1 MSFFDRFRSSPRL
14 LVTLGILGGSF
25 LAAMEATIVAT
36 AMPTVVD
43 QFGGLA
49 HYSWVFSGYML
60 TSTVTT
66 PVWGRIA
73 DVHGRRRPYLVAI
86 GLFLLGSMLC
96 GVATSM
102 TQLIAFRALQGVGAG
117 GMLPLGMVI
126 MGDMFSLT
134 ERARAQALFAGVWGI
149 SSIAGPLIGAV
160 LTENASWRWIFFMN
174 LPFGLAAAFLV
185 ARFLVDRLG
194 HDRGDVDY
202 IGAGVLMSAV
212 TALMLALN
220 QTGVPD
226 ASLSPTVVRML
237 YVSAVAL
244 GALFVLLERRTAH
257 PTLPLSLLANRM
269 VATTTASGALLGI
282 AIFGAL
288 AFVPLYVQAALG
300 RTARE
305 AGSVLTPL
313 LLGWV
318 SMSIVTGRLL
328 PRVGFRPFILGG
340 LSFVSVG
347 FLGLATVRPDGPMWK
362 LHVDLGLMGIG
373 MGMTM
378 LSLLLAVQA
387 TVAREQLGVATSLGQ
402 FTRSIGGAIG
412 VAVMGAMVAASL
424 PSSGPT
430 PAALALGLHRA
441 FVTGAV
447 VSLVALCSAL
457 LVPGACPSK
466 RKRSGKFY
474 CWVSGHG

>member
-1 MSFFDRFRSSPRL
+1 MSFFDRVRTSPRR
-14 LVTLGILGGSF
+14 LVTLGVLGGSF

-36 AMPTVVD
+36 AMPTVVS

-49 HYSWVFSGYML
+49 HYSWVFSAYML

-73 DVHGRRRPYLVAI
+73 DVHGRRRPYLVAL
-86 GLFLLGSMLC
+86 GLFLVGSMLC

-102 TQLIAFRALQGVGAG
+102 TQLIAFRALQGIGAG

-126 MGDMFSLT
+126 MGDMFSLE

-149 SSIAGPLIGAV
+149 SSIAGPLVGAV
-160 LTENASWRWIFFMN
+160 LTESASWRWIFFIN
-174 LPFGLAAAFLV
+174 LPFGVVAAFLV
-185 ARFLVDRLG
+185 ARFLVDALLV
-194 HDRGDVDY
+194 DRGDVDY
-202 IGAGVLMSAV
+202 VGAAVLMSAV

-220 QTGVPD
+220 QTGVRD
-226 ASLSPTVVRML
+226 ASVSPSVVRLL
-237 YVSAVAL
+237 YAAAVAL
-244 GALFVLLERRTAH
+244 GGVFIAMERRAAH
-257 PTLPLSLLANRM
+257 PTLPLSLLTNRM
-269 VATTTASGALLGI
+269 VATTTASGTLLGI

-305 AGSVLTPL
+305 AGGVLTPL

-318 SMSIVTGRLL
+318 AMSIVTGRLL
-328 PRVGFRPFILGG
+328 PRVGFRPFILAG
-340 LSFVSVG
+340 LTCVSVG
-347 FLGLATVRPDGPMWK
+347 FLGLASVSPANPMWT
-362 LHVDLGLMGIG
+362 LHVYLGLMGIG

-387 TVAREQLGVATSLGQ
+387 SVSRDQLGVATSLAQ
-402 FTRSIGGAIG
+402 FTRSIGGAVG
-412 VAVMGAMVAASL
+412 VAVMGAVVAAAM
-424 PSSGPT
+424 PVGGPT

-441 FVTGAV
+441 FMVGAG
-447 VSLVALCSAL
+447 VSIVALGSAL
-457 LVPGACPSK
+457 LVPGGLPEQKHTA
-466 RKRSGKFY
+466 R
-474 CWVSGHG
+474 

>member
-1 MSFFDRFRSSPRL
+1 MSFFDRLRSSRRL
-14 LVTLGILGGSF
+14 LVTLGVLGGSF

-66 PVWGRIA
+66 PVWGRLA
-73 DVHGRRRPYLVAI
+73 DVYGRRQPYLVAI

-96 GVATSM
+96 GVASSM
-102 TQLIAFRALQGVGAG
+102 TQLIAFRALQGIGAG

-126 MGDMFSLT
+126 LGDMFSLE
-134 ERARAQALFAGVWGI
+134 ERARAQALFAGVWGV

-160 LTENASWRWIFFMN
+160 LTESASWRWIFFMN
-174 LPFGLAAAFLV
+174 LPFGIVAAFLV
-185 ARFLVDRLG
+185 GRFLIDKLVA
-194 HDRGDVDY
+194 DRGDVDY
-202 IGAGVLMSAV
+202 VGAAVLMGAV

-226 ASLSPTVVRML
+226 ASLAPAVVRGL
-237 YVSAVAL
+237 YAAAIAL
-244 GALFVLLERRTAH
+244 GGLFVVLERRTAH
-257 PTLPLSLLANRM
+257 PILPLSLLGDRM
-269 VATTTASGALLGI
+269 VATTTVSGALLGI

-300 RTARE
+300 RSARE

-318 SMSIVTGRLL
+318 LMSIVTGRML

-340 LSFVSVG
+340 LTCVSLG
-347 FLGLATVRPDGPMWK
+347 FLGLAMVRPDGPMW
-362 LHVDLGLMGIG
+362 LLRVHLGLMGIG

-378 LSLLLAVQA
+378 LSMLLAVQG
-387 TVAREQLGVATSLGQ
+387 TVARERLGVATSLGQ
-402 FTRSIGGAIG
+402 FTRSIGGAVG
-412 VAVMGAMVAASL
+412 VAVMGAVVAASL
-424 PSSGPT
+424 PPGST
-430 PAALALGLHRA
+430 NPAALAIGLHRA
-441 FVTGAV
+441 FVLGAV
-447 VSLVALCSAL
+447 VSVVALASAL
-457 LVPGACPSK
+457 LVPGGLPEQNKTAL
-466 RKRSGKFY
+466 
-474 CWVSGHG
+474 

>member
-1 MSFFDRFRSSPRL
+1 MSFLGRVRTSPRR
-14 LVTLGILGGSF
+14 LVTLGVLGGSF

-73 DVHGRRRPYLVAI
+73 DVYGRRRPYLVA
-86 GLFLLGSMLC
+86 LAVFLLGSMLC
-96 GVATSM
+96 GVAASM
-102 TQLIAFRALQGVGAG
+102 TQLILFRALQGIGAG

-126 MGDMFSLT
+126 LGDMFSLE
-134 ERARAQALFAGVWGI
+134 ERARAQALFAGVWGV
-149 SSIAGPLIGAV
+149 SSVAGPLIGAV
-160 LTENASWRWIFFMN
+160 LTESASWRWIFFMN
-174 LPFGLAAAFLV
+174 LPFGLVAAFLV
-185 ARFLVDRLG
+185 GRFLVDTLRE
-194 HDRGDVDY
+194 DRGDVDY
-202 IGAGVLMSAV
+202 VGAAVLMASV

-226 ASLSPTVVRML
+226 ASLSPTIVKAL
-237 YVSAVAL
+237 YVAALAL
-244 GALFVLLERRTAH
+244 GAIFVALERRAAH
-257 PTLPLSLLANRM
+257 PTLPLTLLADRM
-269 VATTTASGALLGI
+269 VATTTLSGALLGI

-300 RTARE
+300 RSARE

-318 SMSIVTGRLL
+318 LMSIVTGRLL

-340 LSFVSVG
+340 LTCVSLG
-347 FLGLATVRPDGPMWK
+347 FLGLATVWPDSPMW
-362 LHVDLGLMGIG
+362 LLRVYLGCMGIG

-387 TVAREQLGVATSLGQ
+387 TVARERLGVATSLGQ
-402 FTRSIGGAIG
+402 FTRSIGGAVG
-412 VAVMGAMVAASL
+412 VAVMGAVVAASL
-424 PSSGPT
+424 PPGST
-430 PAALALGLHRA
+430 DPALLAVGLHRA
-441 FVTGAV
+441 FVVGAV
-447 VSLVALCSAL
+447 VSVVALASAL
-457 LVPGACPSK
+457 LVPGGLPEQKTTS
-466 RKRSGKFY
+466 
-474 CWVSGHG
+474 V

>member
-1 MSFFDRFRSSPRL
+1 
-14 LVTLGILGGSF
+14 
-25 LAAMEATIVAT
+25 
-36 AMPTVVD
+36 
-43 QFGGLA
+43 
-49 HYSWVFSGYML
+49 
-60 TSTVTT
+60 
-66 PVWGRIA
+66 
-73 DVHGRRRPYLVAI
+73 
-86 GLFLLGSMLC
+86 
-96 GVATSM
+96 
-102 TQLIAFRALQGVGAG
+102 
-117 GMLPLGMVI
+117 
-126 MGDMFSLT
+126 
-134 ERARAQALFAGVWGI
+134 
-149 SSIAGPLIGAV
+149 
-160 LTENASWRWIFFMN
+160 
-174 LPFGLAAAFLV
+174 
-185 ARFLVDRLG
+185 
-194 HDRGDVDY
+194 
-202 IGAGVLMSAV
+202 MSAV

-237 YVSAVAL
+237 YVAAVAL
-244 GALFVLLERRTAH
+244 GALFVVLERRTAH

-269 VATTTASGALLGI
+269 VATTTASGTLLGI

-424 PSSGPT
+424 PASGPT

-457 LVPGACPSK
+457 LVPGGLPEQK
-466 RKRSGKFY
+466 KTVG
-474 CWVSGHG
+474 

>member
-1 MSFFDRFRSSPRL
+1 MSSFDRLRSSPRL

-73 DVHGRRRPYLVAI
+73 DVHGRRRPYLVAL

-117 GMLPLGMVI
+117 GLLPLGMVI
-126 MGDMFSLT
+126 MGDMFSLE
-134 ERARAQALFAGVWGI
+134 ERARAQALFAGVWGV

-160 LTENASWRWIFFMN
+160 LTESASWRWIFFMN
-174 LPFGLAAAFLV
+174 LPFGLVAAFLV
-185 ARFLVDRLG
+185 ARFLVDKLVD
-194 HDRGDVDY
+194 DRGDVDY
-202 IGAGVLMSAV
+202 IGAAVLMSAV

-226 ASLSPTVVRML
+226 ASLPPRVVQGL
-237 YVSAVAL
+237 YVAALAL
-244 GALFVLLERRTAH
+244 GASFVALERRSAH

-269 VATTTASGALLGI
+269 IATTTASGTLLGI

-300 RTARE
+300 RSARE
-305 AGSVLTPL
+305 AGGVLTPL

-340 LSFVSVG
+340 LTFVSVG
-347 FLGLATVRPDGPMWK
+347 FLGLATVRPGGPMWM
-362 LHVDLGLMGIG
+362 LHVYLGLMGIG

-424 PSSGPT
+424 PASGPT

-441 FVTGAV
+441 FVMGAV
-447 VSLVALCSAL
+447 VSVIALGSAL
-457 LVPGACPSK
+457 LVPRGLPGQNKTA
-466 RKRSGKFY
+466 G
-474 CWVSGHG
+474 